1 MLEGRCRFE
10 LNQLSSTSPFLVAH
24 VRQLDSLSTSPFRDL
39 GGNGRDDGVTA
50 DDGEL
55 GDMAASFKENA
66 RALVDKLE
74 HRKGAARRLK
84 SMLEQAPPHRLADL
98 FVAAFE
104 DSFDARLELL
114 STTCP
119 KERMRRALAL
129 VEAQVRSCLC
139 KTRVHPSPGF
149 NI

>member
-1 MLEGRCRFE
+1 LLEGRCRFE

-104 DSFDARLELL
+104 DSFDAR
-114 STTCP
+114 
-119 KERMRRALAL
+119 RGAGAFYI
-129 VEAQVRSCLC
+129 AHVRF
-139 KTRVHPSPGF
+139 SPIARF
-149 NI
+149 QHLIASPIN